1 MSGETQPHTSPSL
14 QVDRITHCYGPRT
27 VLDQIRFDAAPGEWL
42 VLFGE
47 SGSGKSTLLRIIAGL
62 ERQSHGSIGMLG
74 SDVSLEPAHRRPV
87 AWMSQAAG
95 CYEHLSISE
104 NLAIAERL
112 VPEPM
117 RRSGIDAAAFREELV
132 RCLGL
137 GPLLERKPS
146 AISGGERQRAAI
158 ARALLSMRPILLLD
172 EPLAHLNE
180 SMRETLGRQLREW
193 TRRLGMTVLYV
204 THDSLEAAQ
213 LADRMIILASGRVEQ
228 IGAPK
233 SIVEEPASARVAQLV
248 VRLRRFAGIVFQGER

>member
-1 MSGETQPHTSPSL
+1 MSGETPPDTPPSL

-27 VLDQIRFDAAPGEWL
+27 VLDQICFDAAPGEWL

-74 SDVSLEPAHRRPV
+74 SDMSLEPAHRRPV
-87 AWMSQAAG
+87 AWMSQSAG
-95 CYEHLSISE
+95 CYEHLSVAE
-104 NLAIAERL
+104 NLSIAQRL
-112 VPEPM
+112 IPEPM
-117 RRSGIDAAAFREELV
+117 RRSGIDIAAWREELV

-137 GPLLERKPS
+137 GPLLDRKPS

-158 ARALLSMRPILLLD
+158 ARTLLSMRPILLLD

-213 LADRMIILASGRVEQ
+213 VADRMIIITSGCVEQ
-228 IGAPK
+228 IDAPK
-233 SIVEEPASARVAQLV
+233 LIIDEPSSDRVAELT
-248 VRLRRFAGIVFQGER
+248 VRLRRSGGLGFRT